1 MQTTRPDLFP
11 ETLLVSATGSHTF
24 TTSLKVAEHFG
35 KRHDDVLK
43 VINAVVKRTS
53 NPELLRNFAEQSEA
67 YLLKGRLRQRPIY
80 HLSRDGFVFIAMGFT
95 GPQADEWKWDFLNAF
110 NAMEAELHATTA
122 RYAAALDALD
132 PALRPTV
139 ERTQQ
144 GHNRTAIAEVL
155 GKSCGAVTYRRGK
168 ARRLGLLAA
177 RQTSTA
183 GAAA

>member
-1 MQTTRPDLFP
+1 M
-11 ETLLVSATGSHTF
+11 
-24 TTSLKVAEHFG
+24 AERFG
-35 KRHDDVLK
+35 KSHKDVLK
-43 VINAVVKRTS
+43 AIDNLLAMMPD
-53 NPELLRNFAEQSEA
+53 PEFSRRNFAPSEYVNSRGKT
-67 YLLKGRLRQRPIY
+67 YLEYRLS
-80 HLSRDGFVFIAMGFT
+80 HDGFAFLAMRFT
-95 GPQADEWKWDFLNAF
+95 GAEAMAWQIAFLQAF

-139 ERTQQ
+139 ERSQQ
-144 GHNRTAIAEVL
+144 GHNRAAIAEVL